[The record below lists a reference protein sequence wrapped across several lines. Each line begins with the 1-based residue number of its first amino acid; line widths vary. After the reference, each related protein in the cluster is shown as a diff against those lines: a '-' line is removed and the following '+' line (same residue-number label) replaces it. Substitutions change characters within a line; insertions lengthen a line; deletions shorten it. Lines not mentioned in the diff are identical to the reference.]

1 MIRIVQDILMVVL
14 WAAMVPGL
22 MWFGVVLGF

>member
-1 MIRIVQDILMVVL
+1 MKKITQDILMVVV

-22 MWFGVVLGF
+22 LWFGSAAGF